1 MTVRR
6 ILVVTYAYPPMPSV
20 GGNRWLA
27 MAKYLRRAGHDVT
40 ILTTAAF
47 GRLRG
52 PEEAGVVR
60 ADDLMAAPWLR
71 ALLRRPPLPVAGE
84 VAPVDKPV
92 PGVITRVIVPD
103 HYLATWVPFAIRA
116 ARAIHRERALD
127 CLITTSA
134 YESIHAVGLAFGR
147 SRPPWV
153 ADFRDGWTFHPWKEP
168 FPTRVQARLDSLMEA
183 HVVRGAERVVAVERP
198 VRDDFRARLGVDAA
212 HVPNGWDPELD
223 GELCRGEVPE
233 LPAGRVTLV
242 HTGRMLGPWGRSPR
256 PLLEG
261 LARLRARQPELAS
274 RLLLVLAGRRDRAE
288 LELLDGYDLDGLV
301 RHVGQLSRGGAL
313 ALQRQADVLILLTAP
328 DLVWEL
334 PGKVFEYIGARRP
347 ILALARGNEA
357 AHVVEET
364 ATGLTVSPDD
374 IEGIAAALAAAAR
387 GSLVAAY
394 RPKDL
399 ERYVYPAPARAMEAE
414 IERAIRLRR
423 AARIAVAPGRAG
435 PR

>member
-1 MTVRR
+1 MTARR
-6 ILVVTYAYPPMPSV
+6 ILVVTYVYPPMPSV

-47 GRLRG
+47 GRLQG

-60 ADDLMAAPWLR
+60 AGDLMAAPWLR
-71 ALLRRPPLPVAGE
+71 ALLRRPPLPSAGE
-84 VAPVDKPV
+84 AAPVDKPV

-116 ARAIHRERALD
+116 ARSIHRERALD
-127 CLITTSA
+127 CIITTSA

-168 FPTRVQARLDSLMEA
+168 FPTRMQARLDSIMEA
-183 HVVRGAERVVAVERP
+183 RVVRGAERVVAVERP
-198 VRDDFRARLGVDAA
+198 VKDDFRARLGVDAA

-242 HTGRMLGPWGRSPR
+242 HTGRMAGPWGRSPR

-274 RLLLVLAGRRDRAE
+274 RLLLVLAGRRDRTE
-288 LELLDGYDLDGLV
+288 LELLDGYELDGLV

-313 ALQRQADVLILLTAP
+313 ALQRQADVLILLDRPRPGVGAAGQGVRVHRRSAP
-328 DLVWEL
+328 DPRARAWERGCASRGGDRDRPHRL
-334 PGKVFEYIGARRP
+334 PGRHRGDRGGARRRG
-347 ILALARGNEA
+347 ARR
-357 AHVVEET
+357 
-364 ATGLTVSPDD
+364 
-374 IEGIAAALAAAAR
+374 AR
-387 GSLVAAY
+387 RRLPAQ
-394 RPKDL
+394 DL

-414 IERAIRLRR
+414 IERAIRARR
-423 AARIAVAPGRAG
+423 